1 MSSSR
6 RPEHVVDPGRTTD
19 ALDDETARLKLAL
32 EAAELEVEQLRRA
45 VAGRT
50 IIGQAQGI
58 LMERLGLD
66 ASQAFAYLTR
76 ASSHGNRK
84 LLRVATEVVETRELP
99 LGPSD

>member
-6 RPEHVVDPGRTTD
+6 RSEQIVDLGRATEAPD
-19 ALDDETARLKLAL
+19 EETARLKLAL
-32 EAAELEVEQLRRA
+32 EAAELEAEQLRRA
-45 VAGRT
+45 IDGRT

-84 LLRVATEVVETRELP
+84 LLGVATEVVETRALP